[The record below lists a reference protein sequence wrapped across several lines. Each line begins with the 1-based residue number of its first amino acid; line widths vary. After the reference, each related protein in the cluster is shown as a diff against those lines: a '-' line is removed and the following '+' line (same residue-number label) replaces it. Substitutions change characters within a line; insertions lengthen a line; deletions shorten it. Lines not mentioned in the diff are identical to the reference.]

1 MGAAARGM
9 DLMSLPECFRAWQKK
24 KKKEKPSEYAR
35 YQIVSSTQNIDGV
48 HMYAGV
54 VYIQPAVCTYNMI
67 PSHPPC
73 CVCLLY
79 LL

>member
-1 MGAAARGM
+1 MGAAARGT
-9 DLMSLPECFRAWQKK
+9 DLMSLPECFKK
-24 KKKEKPSEYAR
+24 KKKKREKPLEHAR
-35 YQIVSSTQNIDGV
+35 YQIVFSTQNIDGV

-54 VYIQPAVCTYNMI
+54 VYIQPAICTYNMI